1 MHYPASVFHKN
12 IYLCQIL
19 TFGLFSPILDSM
31 TIGRPLEFDPDV
43 ALDSAMHVFWR
54 QGYEASSLQD
64 LIGAMGLSKSSFYQA
79 FESKQALFKRCIHFY
94 RQGLV
99 DELQGK
105 LSKTESG
112 KAFIQALFRDVANET
127 AGKDG
132 RRGCLLM
139 NTASEFAQTDPEIA
153 ELVSR
158 SIHHLTRL
166 FEKAIEQGQRQ
177 GDIPADK
184 NQRELANYLVS
195 SMSGLKNMVK
205 AGADS
210 KSITQTAD
218 IVLSVLD

>member
-1 MHYPASVFHKN
+1 MS
-12 IYLCQIL
+12 
-19 TFGLFSPILDSM
+19 
-31 TIGRPLEFDPDV
+31 IGRPLEFDPND
-43 ALDSAMHVFWR
+43 ALETAMHVFWR

-79 FESKQALFKRCIHFY
+79 FESKQALFKRCIQFY

-99 DELQGK
+99 DELQHK
-105 LSKTESG
+105 LGQTGSG

-127 AGKDG
+127 TGTDG

-153 ELVSR
+153 ELVSS
-158 SIHHLTRL
+158 SIENLARV
-166 FEKAIEQGQRQ
+166 FEKAIDQGQQQ
-177 GDIPADK
+177 GDIPTNRNK
-184 NQRELANYLVS
+184 HELANYLVS

-210 KSITQTAD
+210 TSIKQTAN
-218 IVLSVLD
+218 IILSALD

>member
-1 MHYPASVFHKN
+1 MN
-12 IYLCQIL
+12 
-19 TFGLFSPILDSM
+19 
-31 TIGRPLEFDPDV
+31 
-43 ALDSAMHVFWR
+43 VFWR

-64 LIGAMGLSKSSFYQA
+64 LISAMGLSKSSFYQA
-79 FESKQALFKRCIHFY
+79 FESKQTLFKRCIKFY

-105 LSKTESG
+105 LSKTDSG
-112 KAFIQALFRDVANET
+112 KAFIQTLFRDVAKET
-127 AGKDG
+127 TGADS

-158 SIHHLTRL
+158 SIKNLTQV
-166 FEKAIEQGQRQ
+166 FELAIEQGQQQ

-184 NQRELANYLVS
+184 NRQELANYLVS

-205 AGADS
+205 AGANS
-210 KSITQTAD
+210 KSIKQTAD
-218 IVLSVLD
+218 IVLSALD